1 MPRVL
6 VVDDDPD
13 YRLLV
18 RLALGPTSFEVVAE
32 TADGPSAVEA
42 AAGCQPDLVLLDCSM
57 PGGDAFDA
65 LPGLRRVA
73 AGCRVILM
81 SGYPPRELRLA
92 ARSAGAVGFLSKDT
106 APSRLG
112 DELVTLA
119 GVVDAVEGVLVDS
132 SARLASDVRSPGA
145 ARRFVAQMLG
155 PWQLGSLLDTVT
167 LLASELVTNAVVH
180 GGAGLDLG
188 IVVQLTER
196 AARVEVSDNSDLP
209 PNLGTPELGE
219 ESGRGL
225 WMVATMARAW
235 GVRRHPGGGKTVWFE
250 VDRDPVDPAR
260 ASRGEGRGESGGGP
274 RQPTSDPAA
283 RG

>member
-6 VVDDDPD
+6 VADDDPD

-32 TADGPSAVEA
+32 APDGRSAVESA
-42 AAGCQPDLVLLDCSM
+42 AACRPDLVLLDCSM

-92 ARSAGAVGFLSKDT
+92 ARSAGALGFLSKDT

-119 GVVDAVEGVLVDS
+119 GIVDAVEGVLVEA
-132 SARLASDVRSPGA
+132 SARLSSDVRSPSA
-145 ARRFVAQMLG
+145 ARRFVARMLG
-155 PWQLGSLLDTVT
+155 PWQLGPLLDTVK

-188 IVVQLTER
+188 VVIQLTDG
-196 AARVEVSDNSDLP
+196 AVRVEVSDPSDLV

-225 WMVATMARAW
+225 WMVATMASAW

-250 VDRDPVDPAR
+250 VDREPAESAP
-260 ASRGEGRGESGGGP
+260 ASR
-274 RQPTSDPAA
+274 D
-283 RG
+283 